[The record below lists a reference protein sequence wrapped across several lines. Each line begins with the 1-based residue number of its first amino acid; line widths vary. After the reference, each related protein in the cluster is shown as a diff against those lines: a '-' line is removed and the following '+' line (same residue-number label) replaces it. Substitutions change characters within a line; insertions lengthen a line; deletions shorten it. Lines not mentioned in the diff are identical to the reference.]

1 MQRYAIMRCKKI
13 SNMGAL
19 AGSLK
24 HCYRERDTPNADP
37 ERTGQ
42 NLHIGA
48 KSTDEA
54 MGKVRD
60 LLPDKR
66 RKDAVVAV
74 EYMMGASPEWWKT
87 ASPADQSQFF
97 KKSLEWLSEK
107 YGKQNIV
114 AASIHRDE
122 TSPHLSAF
130 VVPLTKDGRLSAK
143 EYVGNRQKLTQD
155 QTNFAAKVADLGL
168 ERGTERSKAHHTTI
182 KEYYARTHA
191 TPELS
196 PNIDLPKPK
205 LLESARAY
213 GKRAAEATLQQVA
226 PELLT
231 LRAIASE
238 SLQVQ
243 REAKA
248 IKEAHRAEQKYLQP
262 FLEALRPLNQANQ
275 AMLVQIARASS
286 VRLLESQQKPPDR
299 TKNRQQ
305 EPRKGVERD

>member
-191 TPELS
+191 PTEKTPT
-196 PNIDLPKPK
+196 IDLPEKK
-205 LLESARAY
+205 LLESAKSY

-226 PELLT
+226 PELLA
-231 LRAIASE
+231 LRAQASE
-238 SLQVQ
+238 TAQVK

-248 IKEAHRAEQKYLQP
+248 IKEAHRDEQKRLKP
-262 FLEALRPLNQANQ
+262 FLDALVRLTPANRL
-275 AMLVQIARASS
+275 MLVKAAEKL
-286 VRLLESQQKPPDR
+286 VELQQQPQKTPEITKTQSIDR
-299 TKNRQQ
+299 GLDR
-305 EPRKGVERD
+305 